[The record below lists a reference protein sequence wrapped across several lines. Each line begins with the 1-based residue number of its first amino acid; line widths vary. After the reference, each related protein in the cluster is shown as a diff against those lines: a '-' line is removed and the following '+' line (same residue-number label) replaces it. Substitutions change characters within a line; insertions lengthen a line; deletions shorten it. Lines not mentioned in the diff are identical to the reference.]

1 MADLND
7 YAVIGRMTR
16 DIGER
21 DYGYTTN
28 GKARLNISIAVNDG
42 YGDNQ
47 YTSYFDVVVW
57 GKTAENIKPYL
68 GKGKQICVR
77 GHLRQDRWES
87 NGQKNSRVC
96 IVAETV
102 QLLGGRNDG
111 TGAGS
116 GGNYQ
121 QPAPQQRL
129 QPAAGYEPNYA
140 EELNGGDFPEDI
152 PF

>member
-1 MADLND
+1 MDLNN
-7 YAVIGRMTR
+7 YSVIGRMTR
-16 DIGER
+16 DLDER
-21 DYGYTTN
+21 AFAYTSN

-42 YGDNQ
+42 YGDKQ

-68 GKGKQICVR
+68 GKGKQICINGR
-77 GHLRQDRWES
+77 LRQDRWES
-87 NGQKNSRVC
+87 NGQKNSRVV

-102 QLLGGRNDG
+102 QLLGGRDN
-111 TGAGS
+111 GAGS

-121 QPAPQQRL
+121 QPAQQ
-129 QPAAGYEPNYA
+129 QAPAYNDGR
-140 EELNGGDFPEDI
+140 DFPEDI

>member
-1 MADLND
+1 MADLNN
-7 YAVIGRMTR
+7 YSVIGRMTR
-16 DIGER
+16 DLDER
-21 DYGYTTN
+21 AFAYTPN

-68 GKGKQICVR
+68 GKGKQLCINGR
-77 GHLRQDRWES
+77 LRQDRWEN
-87 NGQKNSRVC
+87 NGQKNSRVV

-102 QLLGGRNDG
+102 QLLGGRDN
-111 TGAGS
+111 GAGT

-121 QPAPQQRL
+121 QPAQQ
-129 QPAAGYEPNYA
+129 QVPAYNDAPAYND
-140 EELNGGDFPEDI
+140 GGDFPEDI

>member
-1 MADLND
+1 MDLNN
-7 YAVIGRMTR
+7 YSVIGRMTR
-16 DIGER
+16 DLDECAFA
-21 DYGYTTN
+21 YTSN

-68 GKGKQICVR
+68 GKGKQICINGR
-77 GHLRQDRWES
+77 LRQDRWES
-87 NGQKNSRVC
+87 NGQKNSRVV

-102 QLLGGRNDG
+102 QLLGGRDN
-111 TGAGS
+111 GAGS

-121 QPAPQQRL
+121 QPAQQ
-129 QPAAGYEPNYA
+129 QAPAYNDGR
-140 EELNGGDFPEDI
+140 DFPEDI

>member
-1 MADLND
+1 
-7 YAVIGRMTR
+7 MTR
-16 DIGER
+16 DLDER
-21 DYGYTTN
+21 AFAYTSN

-68 GKGKQICVR
+68 GKGKQLCINGR
-77 GHLRQDRWES
+77 LRQDRWES
-87 NGQKNSRVC
+87 NGQKNSRVV

-102 QLLGGRNDG
+102 QLLGGRDN
-111 TGAGS
+111 GAGS

-121 QPAPQQRL
+121 QPAQQ
-129 QPAAGYEPNYA
+129 QVPAYN
-140 EELNGGDFPEDI
+140 NGGDFPEDI

>member
-1 MADLND
+1 MDLNN
-7 YAVIGRMTR
+7 YSVIGRMTR
-16 DIGER
+16 DLDER
-21 DYGYTTN
+21 AFAYTSN

-68 GKGKQICVR
+68 GKGKQICINGR
-77 GHLRQDRWES
+77 LRQDRWES
-87 NGQKNSRVC
+87 NGQKNSRVV

-102 QLLGGRNDG
+102 QLLGGRDN
-111 TGAGS
+111 GAGS

-121 QPAPQQRL
+121 QPAQQ
-129 QPAAGYEPNYA
+129 QVPAYN
-140 EELNGGDFPEDI
+140 NGGDFPEGI

>member
-1 MADLND
+1 MDLNN
-7 YAVIGRMTR
+7 YSVIGRMTR
-16 DIGER
+16 DLDER
-21 DYGYTTN
+21 AFAYTSN

-68 GKGKQICVR
+68 GKGKQICINGR
-77 GHLRQDRWES
+77 LRQDRWES
-87 NGQKNSRVC
+87 NGQKNSRVV

-102 QLLGGRNDG
+102 QLLGGRDNGVG
-111 TGAGS
+111 TG
-116 GGNYQ
+116 GNNQ
-121 QPAPQQRL
+121 QTAQQQAPD
-129 QPAAGYEPNYA
+129 YD
-140 EELNGGDFPEDI
+140 NGGEFSEDI

>member
-1 MADLND
+1 MDLNN
-7 YAVIGRMTR
+7 YSVIGRMTR
-16 DIGER
+16 DLDER
-21 DYGYTTN
+21 AFAYTPN

-68 GKGKQICVR
+68 GKGKQICINGR
-77 GHLRQDRWES
+77 LRQDRWDG
-87 NGQKNSRVC
+87 NDGAKHSRVV

-102 QLLGGRNDG
+102 QLLGGRDNS
-111 TGAGS
+111 AGS
-116 GGNYQ
+116 GGNNQ
-121 QPAPQQRL
+121 QTAPQQP
-129 QPAAGYEPNYA
+129 QDYD
-140 EELNGGDFPEDI
+140 NGGEFSEDI

>member
-1 MADLND
+1 MDLNN
-7 YAVIGRMTR
+7 YSVIGRMTR
-16 DIGER
+16 DLDER
-21 DYGYTTN
+21 AFVYTQN

-68 GKGKQICVR
+68 GKGKQICINGR
-77 GHLRQDRWES
+77 LRQDRWES
-87 NGQKNSRVC
+87 NGQKNSRVV

-102 QLLGGRNDG
+102 QLLGGRDNS
-111 TGAGS
+111 AGS
-116 GGNYQ
+116 GGNNQ
-121 QPAPQQRL
+121 QTAPQRPQD
-129 QPAAGYEPNYA
+129 YD
-140 EELNGGDFPEDI
+140 NGGEFSEDI

>member
-1 MADLND
+1 MDLNN
-7 YAVIGRMTR
+7 YSVIGRMTR
-16 DIGER
+16 DLNER
-21 DYGYTTN
+21 SFAYTEN

-68 GKGKQICVR
+68 GKGKQLCINGR
-77 GHLRQDRWES
+77 LRQDRWES
-87 NGQKNSRVC
+87 NGQKNSRVV

-102 QLLGGRNDG
+102 QLLGGRDN
-111 TGAGS
+111 GAGS

-121 QPAPQQRL
+121 QPAQQ
-129 QPAAGYEPNYA
+129 QVPAYN
-140 EELNGGDFPEDI
+140 NGGDFPEDI

>member
-1 MADLND
+1 MDLNN
-7 YAVIGRMTR
+7 YSVIGRMTR
-16 DIGER
+16 DLDER
-21 DYGYTTN
+21 AFSYTQN

-68 GKGKQICVR
+68 GKGKQICINGR
-77 GHLRQDRWES
+77 LRQDRWES
-87 NGQKNSRVC
+87 NGQKNSRVV

-102 QLLGGRNDG
+102 QLLGGRDNS
-111 TGAGS
+111 AGS
-116 GGNYQ
+116 GGNNQ
-121 QPAPQQRL
+121 QTAPQRPQD
-129 QPAAGYEPNYA
+129 YD
-140 EELNGGDFPEDI
+140 NGGEFSEDI

>member
-1 MADLND
+1 
-7 YAVIGRMTR
+7 MTR
-16 DIGER
+16 DLDER
-21 DYGYTTN
+21 AFAYTQN

-68 GKGKQICVR
+68 GKGKQICINGR
-77 GHLRQDRWES
+77 LRQDRWES
-87 NGQKNSRVC
+87 NGQKNSRVV

-102 QLLGGRNDG
+102 QLLGGRDN
-111 TGAGS
+111 GAGS

-121 QPAPQQRL
+121 QPAQQ
-129 QPAAGYEPNYA
+129 QVPAYN
-140 EELNGGDFPEDI
+140 NGGDFPEGI

>member
-1 MADLND
+1 MDLNN
-7 YAVIGRMTR
+7 YSVIGRMTR
-16 DIGER
+16 DLNER
-21 DYGYTTN
+21 SFAYTEN

-68 GKGKQICVR
+68 GKGKQICINGR
-77 GHLRQDRWES
+77 LRQDRWES
-87 NGQKNSRVC
+87 NGQKNSRVV

-102 QLLGGRNDG
+102 QLLGGRDNGVG
-111 TGAGS
+111 TG
-116 GGNYQ
+116 GNNQ
-121 QPAPQQRL
+121 QTAPQRPQD
-129 QPAAGYEPNYA
+129 YD
-140 EELNGGDFPEDI
+140 NGGEFSEDI

>member
-1 MADLND
+1 MDLNN
-7 YAVIGRMTR
+7 YSVIGRMTR
-16 DIGER
+16 DLDER
-21 DYGYTTN
+21 AFAYTPN

-68 GKGKQICVR
+68 GKGKQICINGR
-77 GHLRQDRWES
+77 LRQDRWES
-87 NGQKNSRVC
+87 NGQKNSRVV

-102 QLLGGRNDG
+102 QLLGGRDNS
-111 TGAGS
+111 AGS

-121 QPAPQQRL
+121 QPAQQ
-129 QPAAGYEPNYA
+129 QAPAYND
-140 EELNGGDFPEDI
+140 GGDFPEDI

>member
-1 MADLND
+1 MDLNN
-7 YAVIGRMTR
+7 YSVIGRMTR
-16 DIGER
+16 DLDER
-21 DYGYTTN
+21 AFAYTSN

-68 GKGKQICVR
+68 GKGKQICINGR
-77 GHLRQDRWES
+77 LRQDRWES
-87 NGQKNSRVC
+87 NGQKNSRVV

-102 QLLGGRNDG
+102 QLLGGGSQN
-111 TGAGS
+111 GAGS
-116 GGNYQ
+116 GGNNQ
-121 QPAPQQRL
+121 QTAPQRPQD
-129 QPAAGYEPNYA
+129 YD
-140 EELNGGDFPEDI
+140 NGGEFSEDI

>member
-1 MADLND
+1 MDLNN
-7 YAVIGRMTR
+7 YSVIGRMTR
-16 DIGER
+16 DLDER
-21 DYGYTTN
+21 AFAYTSN

-68 GKGKQICVR
+68 GKGKQICINGR
-77 GHLRQDRWES
+77 LRQDRWES
-87 NGQKNSRVC
+87 NGQKNSRVV

-102 QLLGGRNDG
+102 QLLGGRDN
-111 TGAGS
+111 GAGA

-121 QPAPQQRL
+121 QPAQQ
-129 QPAAGYEPNYA
+129 QVPAYN
-140 EELNGGDFPEDI
+140 NGGDFPEDI

>member
-1 MADLND
+1 MDLNN
-7 YAVIGRMTR
+7 YSVIGRMTR
-16 DIGER
+16 DLDER
-21 DYGYTTN
+21 AFAYTPN

-68 GKGKQICVR
+68 GKGKQICR
-77 GHLRQDRWES
+77 NGRLRQGRWES
-87 NGQKNSRVC
+87 NGQVNSRVV

-102 QLLGGRNDG
+102 QLLGGRDN
-111 TGAGS
+111 GAGT

-121 QPAPQQRL
+121 QPAEQQA
-129 QPAAGYEPNYA
+129 PAYNDGR
-140 EELNGGDFPEDI
+140 DFPEDI

>member
-1 MADLND
+1 MDLNN
-7 YAVIGRMTR
+7 YSVIGRMTR
-16 DIGER
+16 DLDER
-21 DYGYTTN
+21 AFAYTSN

-68 GKGKQICVR
+68 GKGKQLCINGR
-77 GHLRQDRWES
+77 LRQDRWES
-87 NGQKNSRVC
+87 NGQKNSRVV

-102 QLLGGRNDG
+102 QLLGGRDN
-111 TGAGS
+111 GAGS

-121 QPAPQQRL
+121 QPAQQ
-129 QPAAGYEPNYA
+129 QVPAYN
-140 EELNGGDFPEDI
+140 NGGDFPEDI

>member
-1 MADLND
+1 MDLNN
-7 YAVIGRMTR
+7 YSVIGRMTR
-16 DIGER
+16 DLDER
-21 DYGYTTN
+21 AFAYTPN

-68 GKGKQICVR
+68 GKGKQICINGR
-77 GHLRQDRWES
+77 LRQDRWDGNDGS
-87 NGQKNSRVC
+87 KHSRVV

-102 QLLGGRNDG
+102 QLLGGRDN
-111 TGAGS
+111 GAGS

-121 QPAPQQRL
+121 QPAQQ
-129 QPAAGYEPNYA
+129 QVPAYN
-140 EELNGGDFPEDI
+140 NGGDFPEDI
-152 PF
+152 PL

>member
-1 MADLND
+1 MADLNN
-7 YAVIGRMTR
+7 YTVIGRMTR
-16 DIGER
+16 DVIGN
-21 DYGYTTN
+21 DFAYTTN

-68 GKGKQICVR
+68 GKGKQLCINGR
-77 GHLRQDRWES
+77 LRQDRWES
-87 NGQKNSRVC
+87 NGQKNSRVV

-102 QLLGGRNDG
+102 QLLGGRDN
-111 TGAGS
+111 GAGT

-121 QPAPQQRL
+121 QPAQQ
-129 QPAAGYEPNYA
+129 QPPDYD
-140 EELNGGDFPEDI
+140 NGGEFSEDI

>member
-1 MADLND
+1 MDLNN
-7 YAVIGRMTR
+7 YSVIGRMTR
-16 DIGER
+16 DLDER
-21 DYGYTTN
+21 AFAYTQN

-68 GKGKQICVR
+68 GKGKQICINGR
-77 GHLRQDRWES
+77 LRQDRWES
-87 NGQKNSRVC
+87 NGQKNSRVV

-102 QLLGGRNDG
+102 QLLGGRDN
-111 TGAGS
+111 GAGS

-121 QPAPQQRL
+121 QPAQQ
-129 QPAAGYEPNYA
+129 QVPAYN
-140 EELNGGDFPEDI
+140 NGGDFPEGI

>member
-1 MADLND
+1 MDLNN
-7 YAVIGRMTR
+7 YSVIGRMTR
-16 DIGER
+16 DLDER
-21 DYGYTTN
+21 AFAYTSN

-68 GKGKQICVR
+68 GKGKQICINGR
-77 GHLRQDRWES
+77 LRQDRWES
-87 NGQKNSRVC
+87 NGQKNSRVV

-102 QLLGGRNDG
+102 QLLGGRDNS
-111 TGAGS
+111 AGS
-116 GGNYQ
+116 GGNNQ
-121 QPAPQQRL
+121 QTAPQRPQD
-129 QPAAGYEPNYA
+129 YD
-140 EELNGGDFPEDI
+140 NGGEFSEDI

>member
-1 MADLND
+1 MDLNN
-7 YAVIGRMTR
+7 YSVIGRMTR
-16 DIGER
+16 DLDER
-21 DYGYTTN
+21 SFAYTSN

-68 GKGKQICVR
+68 GKGKQICINGR
-77 GHLRQDRWES
+77 LRQDRWEKD
-87 NGQKNSRVC
+87 GQINSRVV

-102 QLLGGRNDG
+102 QLLGGRDNS
-111 TGAGS
+111 AGS
-116 GGNYQ
+116 GGNNQ
-121 QPAPQQRL
+121 QTAPQRPQD
-129 QPAAGYEPNYA
+129 YD
-140 EELNGGDFPEDI
+140 NGGEFSEDI

>member
-1 MADLND
+1 MTDLNN
-7 YAVIGRMTR
+7 YSVIGRMTR
-16 DIGER
+16 DLDER
-21 DYGYTTN
+21 AFAYTQN

-68 GKGKQICVR
+68 GRGKQICINGR
-77 GHLRQDRWES
+77 LRQDRWEN
-87 NGQKNSRVC
+87 NGQKNSRVV

-102 QLLGGRNDG
+102 QLLGGRDN
-111 TGAGS
+111 GAGS

-121 QPAPQQRL
+121 QPAQQ
-129 QPAAGYEPNYA
+129 QVTEYD
-140 EELNGGDFPEDI
+140 NGGEFSEDI

>member
-1 MADLND
+1 MDLNN
-7 YAVIGRMTR
+7 YSVIGRMTR
-16 DIGER
+16 DLDER
-21 DYGYTTN
+21 AFAYTSN

-68 GKGKQICVR
+68 GKGKQICINGR
-77 GHLRQDRWES
+77 LRQDRWES
-87 NGQKNSRVC
+87 NGQKNSRVV

-102 QLLGGRNDG
+102 QLLGGRDN
-111 TGAGS
+111 GAGT

-121 QPAPQQRL
+121 QPAQQ
-129 QPAAGYEPNYA
+129 QAPAYNDGR
-140 EELNGGDFPEDI
+140 DFPEDI

>member
-1 MADLND
+1 MDLNN
-7 YAVIGRMTR
+7 YSVIGRMTR
-16 DIGER
+16 DLDER
-21 DYGYTTN
+21 AFAYTQN

-68 GKGKQICVR
+68 GKGKQICINGR
-77 GHLRQDRWES
+77 LRQDRWES
-87 NGQKNSRVC
+87 NGQKNSRVV

-102 QLLGGRNDG
+102 QLLGGRDNGVG
-111 TGAGS
+111 TG
-116 GGNYQ
+116 GNNQ
-121 QPAPQQRL
+121 QTAPQRPQD
-129 QPAAGYEPNYA
+129 YD
-140 EELNGGDFPEDI
+140 NGGEFSEDI

>member
-1 MADLND
+1 MADLNN
-7 YAVIGRMTR
+7 YSVIGRMTR
-16 DIGER
+16 DLDER
-21 DYGYTTN
+21 AFAYTSN

-68 GKGKQICVR
+68 GKGKQICINGR
-77 GHLRQDRWES
+77 LRQDRWDG
-87 NGQKNSRVC
+87 NDGAKHSRVV

-102 QLLGGRNDG
+102 QLLGGRDN
-111 TGAGS
+111 GAGS

-121 QPAPQQRL
+121 QPAQQ
-129 QPAAGYEPNYA
+129 QAPAYN
-140 EELNGGDFPEDI
+140 NGGEFSEDI

>member
-1 MADLND
+1 MDLNN
-7 YAVIGRMTR
+7 YSVIGRMTR
-16 DIGER
+16 DLDDR
-21 DYGYTTN
+21 AFAYTQN

-42 YGDNQ
+42 YGNNQ

-68 GKGKQICVR
+68 GKGKQICINGR
-77 GHLRQDRWES
+77 LRQDRWES
-87 NGQKNSRVC
+87 NGQKNSRVV

-102 QLLGGRNDG
+102 QLLGGRDN
-111 TGAGS
+111 GAGS

-121 QPAPQQRL
+121 QPAQQ
-129 QPAAGYEPNYA
+129 QAPAYNDGR
-140 EELNGGDFPEDI
+140 DFPEDI

>member
-1 MADLND
+1 MDLNN
-7 YAVIGRMTR
+7 YSVIGRMTR
-16 DIGER
+16 DLDER
-21 DYGYTTN
+21 AFAYTQN

-68 GKGKQICVR
+68 GKGKQICINGR
-77 GHLRQDRWES
+77 LRQDRWES
-87 NGQKNSRVC
+87 NGQKNSRVV

-102 QLLGGRNDG
+102 QLLGGRDKS
-111 TGAGS
+111 AGS
-116 GGNYQ
+116 GGNNQ
-121 QPAPQQRL
+121 QTAPQRPQD
-129 QPAAGYEPNYA
+129 YD
-140 EELNGGDFPEDI
+140 NGGEFSEDI

>member
-1 MADLND
+1 MADLNNIS
-7 YAVIGRMTR
+7 VIGRMTR
-16 DIGER
+16 DLDER
-21 DYGYTTN
+21 AFAYTPN

-68 GKGKQICVR
+68 GKGKQICINGR
-77 GHLRQDRWES
+77 LRQDRWES
-87 NGQKNSRVC
+87 NGQKNSRVV

-102 QLLGGRNDG
+102 QLLGGRDNSAG
-111 TGAGS
+111 TG
-116 GGNYQ
+116 GNNQ
-121 QPAPQQRL
+121 QTAPQRPQ
-129 QPAAGYEPNYA
+129 GYD
-140 EELNGGDFPEDI
+140 NGGEFSEDI

>member
-1 MADLND
+1 MDLNN
-7 YAVIGRMTR
+7 YSVIGRMTR
-16 DIGER
+16 DLDER
-21 DYGYTTN
+21 AFAYTQN

-68 GKGKQICVR
+68 GKGKQICINGR
-77 GHLRQDRWES
+77 LRQDRWES
-87 NGQKNSRVC
+87 NGQKNNRVV

-102 QLLGGRNDG
+102 QLLGGRDN
-111 TGAGS
+111 GAGS
-116 GGNYQ
+116 GGNNQ
-121 QPAPQQRL
+121 QPAQQ
-129 QPAAGYEPNYA
+129 QVPAYN
-140 EELNGGDFPEDI
+140 NGGDFPEDI

>member
-1 MADLND
+1 MDLNN
-7 YAVIGRMTR
+7 YSVIGRMTR
-16 DIGER
+16 DLDER
-21 DYGYTTN
+21 AFAYTPN

-68 GKGKQICVR
+68 GKGKQICINGR
-77 GHLRQDRWES
+77 LRQDRWES
-87 NGQKNSRVC
+87 NGQKNSRVV

-102 QLLGGRNDG
+102 QLLGGRDN
-111 TGAGS
+111 GAGS

-121 QPAPQQRL
+121 QPAQQ
-129 QPAAGYEPNYA
+129 QAPAYNDGR
-140 EELNGGDFPEDI
+140 DFPEDI